1 MAPCNFTARCGFYL
15 GAMGLPRWCTS
26 LLCLIL
32 IVLLHAQDRTFS
44 AEVKVVNV
52 LATVR
57 NNKGEVVRNLTK
69 DDFTLEEEGRPQ
81 VIRYFAQES
90 DLPLTLGLL
99 VDTSGSQRRVLGQ
112 QRTASHRFLDQVLRE
127 DKDQAFLIHFNFEVE
142 LLQDL
147 TSSRKELQTAL
158 ARLEM
163 PETRR
168 PLGQRGGG
176 GFPPARPRGG
186 IGGGTTLYDSVL
198 LASEDLMA
206 RQRGRKALIV
216 LSDGVD
222 AGSKVSLNEA
232 IEAAQRA
239 DTLVYSI
246 RFFDEDA
253 YSGGRFGGGRR
264 GGQRGRLQERPDG
277 KKVLQQISRS
287 TGGGYFEVSKKLS
300 IEQIYKQVEEEL
312 RNQYSLGF
320 TPQQSGASGGYRQLR
335 LTVKQRGLVVQ
346 ARDGYYMQP

>member
-1 MAPCNFTARCGFYL
+1 M
-15 GAMGLPRWCTS
+15 MGPIPRWFWASLVS
-26 LLCLIL
+26 LLLPSSL
-32 IVLLHAQDRTFS
+32 VLPGQDKTFS

-69 DDFTLEEEGRPQ
+69 DDFILEEEGRPQ
-81 VIRYFAQES
+81 TIRYFAQES

-112 QRTASHRFLDQVLRE
+112 ERTASYRFLDQVLRE
-127 DKDQAFLIHFNFEVE
+127 DKDQAFLIHFDLDVE

-147 TSSRKELQTAL
+147 TSSRKELESAL

-163 PETRR
+163 PETQRR
-168 PLGQRGGG
+168 FPQRGGG
-176 GFPPARPRGG
+176 GWPPRRGPRGG
-186 IGGGTTLYDSVL
+186 MSGGTTLYDSVL
-198 LASEDLMA
+198 LASEELMA
-206 RQRGRKALIV
+206 KQRGRKALIV

-222 AGSKVSLNEA
+222 TGSKVPLTEA

-239 DTLVYSI
+239 DTLVYTI
-246 RFFDEDA
+246 RFFDENFQ
-253 YSGGRFGGGRR
+253 GGGFGGGRGGR
-264 GGQRGRLQERPDG
+264 GGRGRLPQELPDG
-277 KKVLQQISRS
+277 KKVLQQLAKT
-287 TGGGYFEVSKKLS
+287 TGGGYFEVSKKHS

-320 TPQQSGASGGYRQLR
+320 SPQAGGTAGYRKLR
-335 LTVKQRGLVVQ
+335 LTAKQRGLVVQ
-346 ARDGYYMQP
+346 ARDGYYAEP